1 MTTTPSDA
9 PSQMPGQTPSHAPGH
24 APSQTPSQTPGHAPG
39 QTPTRSPRQAAAGA
53 PPSTAPGRTP
63 GPAPGV
69 QLVSDLVT
77 RIPEF
82 REVHERH
89 VLHQGDVLP
98 HVFFWDVVQNTV
110 RSFLGDAPD
119 AADWRRT
126 LAFLEEQSCRGVI
139 GIDEVIVTSFLGDLP
154 SPQEPG
160 HAIVH
165 QLGPVMAAKFV
176 RIRPLG

>member
-1 MTTTPSDA
+1 MTASPSATPSVTSSA
-9 PSQMPGQTPSHAPGH
+9 NPGATPS
-24 APSQTPSQTPGHAPG
+24 
-39 QTPTRSPRQAAAGA
+39 
-53 PPSTAPGRTP
+53 
-63 GPAPGV
+63 V

-82 REVHERH
+82 RGAYETH
-89 VLHQGDVLP
+89 VFHQGGVLP
-98 HVFFWDVVQNTV
+98 HVFFWDVVQDTV
-110 RSFLGDAPD
+110 RSFLGEAPG

-126 LAFLEEQSCRGVI
+126 LDFLEEQSARGVL

-154 SPQEPG
+154 SPHEPG
-160 HAIVH
+160 HGIVE

>member
-9 PSQMPGQTPSHAPGH
+9 PSQMPGQTPSQMPGQTPGHVPGH
-24 APSQTPSQTPGHAPG
+24 APS
-39 QTPTRSPRQAAAGA
+39 QTPTRSPRQAPAGA
-53 PPSTAPGRTP
+53 PPSPP
-63 GPAPGV
+63 PGV
-69 QLVSDLVT
+69 QLVSDLVA

-82 REVHERH
+82 REVYERH

-139 GIDEVIVTSFLGDLP
+139 GVDEVIVTSFLGDLP

>member
-1 MTTTPSDA
+1 MTASPSATPHPA
-9 PSQMPGQTPSHAPGH
+9 PS
-24 APSQTPSQTPGHAPG
+24 
-39 QTPTRSPRQAAAGA
+39 
-53 PPSTAPGRTP
+53 
-63 GPAPGV
+63 V

-82 REVHERH
+82 RRTYETH
-89 VLHQGDVLP
+89 VFHQGGVLP
-98 HVFFWDVVQNTV
+98 HVFFWDVVQDTV
-110 RSFLGDAPD
+110 RSFLGEAPD

-126 LAFLEEQSCRGVI
+126 LDFLEEQSARGVF

-160 HAIVH
+160 HAIVE

>member
-1 MTTTPSDA
+1 MTA
-9 PSQMPGQTPSHAPGH
+9 
-24 APSQTPSQTPGHAPG
+24 
-39 QTPTRSPRQAAAGA
+39 SPNVA
-53 PPSTAPGRTP
+53 S
-63 GPAPGV
+63 GV

-82 REVHERH
+82 RGVYETH
-89 VLHQGDVLP
+89 VFHQGGVLP
-98 HVFFWDVVQNTV
+98 HVFFWDVVQDTV
-110 RSFLGDAPD
+110 RSFLGEAPG
-119 AADWRRT
+119 AADWRST
-126 LAFLEEQSCRGVI
+126 LAFLEEQSARGVL

-160 HAIVH
+160 HGIVE

>member
-1 MTTTPSDA
+1 MTTTPSE
-9 PSQMPGQTPSHAPGH
+9 TPSPTADPIVGPT
-24 APSQTPSQTPGHAPG
+24 AGSTAGPSAGSTAGPIVGSPAGSTAGPSARPTPS
-39 QTPTRSPRQAAAGA
+39 
-53 PPSTAPGRTP
+53 
-63 GPAPGV
+63 V
-69 QLVSDLVT
+69 QLVSDLVS

-82 REVHERH
+82 RDVYENH
-89 VLHQGDVLP
+89 VLHQGGVQP

-110 RSFLGDAPD
+110 RSFLGETPDETPDETPAPV

-126 LAFLEEQSCRGVI
+126 LAFLEEQSCRGVL

>member
-1 MTTTPSDA
+1 MAATSNATPNL
-9 PSQMPGQTPSHAPGH
+9 TPNL
-24 APSQTPSQTPGHAPG
+24 
-39 QTPTRSPRQAAAGA
+39 TPTPN
-53 PPSTAPGRTP
+53 PTP
-63 GPAPGV
+63 NLTPTPTPHATSSV

-82 REVHERH
+82 QGAYETH
-89 VLHQGDVLP
+89 VSHQGGVLP
-98 HVFFWDVVQNTV
+98 HVFFWDVVQHTV
-110 RSFLGDAPD
+110 RSFLGEAPA

-126 LAFLEEQSCRGVI
+126 LDFLEEQSARGVL

-160 HAIVH
+160 HAIVD
-165 QLGPVMAAKFV
+165 QLGPVMSAKFV

>member
-1 MTTTPSDA
+1 MTTTSET
-9 PSQMPGQTPSHAPGH
+9 PGGTPGGTPNETPSV
-24 APSQTPSQTPGHAPG
+24 
-39 QTPTRSPRQAAAGA
+39 R
-53 PPSTAPGRTP
+53 
-63 GPAPGV
+63 
-69 QLVSDLVT
+69 LVSDLVT

-82 REVHERH
+82 RDVYENH
-89 VLHQGDVLP
+89 VFHQGGVQP
-98 HVFFWDVVQNTV
+98 HVFFWDVVQDTV
-110 RSFLGDAPD
+110 RSFLGEAPC

-126 LAFLEEQSCRGVI
+126 LAFLEEQSCRGVL

-165 QLGPVMAAKFV
+165 QLGPVMAARFV

>member
-1 MTTTPSDA
+1 MTTTGET
-9 PSQMPGQTPSHAPGH
+9 PGAAPGL
-24 APSQTPSQTPGHAPG
+24 
-39 QTPTRSPRQAAAGA
+39 RSAQ
-53 PPSTAPGRTP
+53 SVQS
-63 GPAPGV
+63 V

-82 REVHERH
+82 RDVYENH
-89 VLHQGDVLP
+89 VFHQGGVQP
-98 HVFFWDVVQNTV
+98 HVFFWDVVQDTV
-110 RSFLGDAPD
+110 RSFLGESPC

-126 LAFLEEQSCRGVI
+126 LAFLEEQSCRGVL

-154 SPQEPG
+154 SPHEPG
-160 HAIVH
+160 HAIVQ

>member
-1 MTTTPSDA
+1 MTATPGVNPNTA
-9 PSQMPGQTPSHAPGH
+9 PS
-24 APSQTPSQTPGHAPG
+24 
-39 QTPTRSPRQAAAGA
+39 
-53 PPSTAPGRTP
+53 
-63 GPAPGV
+63 V

-82 REVHERH
+82 RGVYETH
-89 VLHQGDVLP
+89 VFHQGGVLP
-98 HVFFWDVVQNTV
+98 HVFFWDVVQDTV
-110 RSFLGDAPD
+110 RSFLGEAPG

-126 LAFLEEQSCRGVI
+126 LDFLEEQSARGVL

-160 HAIVH
+160 HAIVE